1 MRDQNETVY
10 MDAFY
15 HPELGI
21 EKAIVDTRAFHFTLP
36 IYAAKMPTSLYDLII
51 PTFIKGLQTFDH
63 VLTKAEQYAKEKGLN
78 ADEVFPQ
85 ARLVDDQLPLVFQV
99 QNATKA
105 VQVTI
110 GRLTGVEPTFFQDN
124 EKTIADLHSRIQK
137 ALEAVKSV
145 KPEDV
150 NSREDVKVELPRPDK
165 TLHLTVKEATLY
177 HGQTNF
183 FFHIVTGYSI
193 LRSKGVPIGKGDYLG
208 SFLAQ

>member
-1 MRDQNETVY
+1 
-10 MDAFY
+10 
-15 HPELGI
+15 
-21 EKAIVDTRAFHFTLP
+21 
-36 IYAAKMPTSLYDLII
+36 MPTSLYDLII

-63 VLTKAEQYAKEKGLN
+63 VLTKAEQYAEEKGLN
-78 ADEVFPQ
+78 ADE
-85 ARLVDDQLPLVFQV
+85 
-99 QNATKA
+99 NATKA

-124 EKTIADLHSRIQK
+124 EKTIADLHARIQK